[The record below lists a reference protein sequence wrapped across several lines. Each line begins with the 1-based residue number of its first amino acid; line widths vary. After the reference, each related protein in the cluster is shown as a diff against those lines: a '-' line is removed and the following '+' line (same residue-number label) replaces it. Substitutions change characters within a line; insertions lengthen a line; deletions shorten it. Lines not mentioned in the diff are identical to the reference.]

1 MASKQFT
8 PSEVAVGAI
17 TTQLK
22 PLTHRTAVVTG
33 ASRGIGMAIAIS
45 LAQLGANLCLV
56 GREPRTLQ
64 LVNHVVEDTGVSV
77 TCYGAD
83 LTVDSQISQLI
94 DALHAHHSQIDM
106 LIHSSGFISMGPIEQ
121 TPVDELD
128 HQYRINVRAPYRL
141 TQALLPALRRSR
153 GQIVFINSSV
163 VSNTRANVAAF
174 AMTQH
179 ALKALA
185 DVLREEVNAD
195 GIRVLSVFPGR
206 TATARQE
213 AICQLEGKVYSPE
226 RLLQPEDIA
235 EVVVNALALPRTA
248 EVTQINLRPFV
259 KSY

>member
-1 MASKQFT
+1 MASRQFVR
-8 PSEVAVGAI
+8 SEVAVGTI

-22 PLTHRTAVVTG
+22 SLTRQTAVVTG
-33 ASRGIGMAIAIS
+33 ASRGIGRAIAIS
-45 LAQLGANLCLV
+45 LAQLGAHLCLV

-64 LVNHVVEDTGVSV
+64 LVNHEVQDTGISV
-77 TCYGAD
+77 ECYGVD
-83 LTVDSQISQLI
+83 LTVDAQILKLI
-94 DALHAHHSQIDM
+94 DALHAHHSQIDL
-106 LIHSSGFISMGPIEQ
+106 LIHSSGHISIGPIEQ

-128 HQYRINVRAPYRL
+128 HQYRINVRAPYLL

-163 VSNTRANVAAF
+163 VSNTRTNVAAF

-185 DVLREEVNAD
+185 DVLREEVNGD

-213 AICQLEGKVYSPE
+213 AIHHSEGKAYFPN

-259 KSY
+259 KSH

>member
-1 MASKQFT
+1 M
-8 PSEVAVGAI
+8 
-17 TTQLK
+17 
-22 PLTHRTAVVTG
+22 
-33 ASRGIGMAIAIS
+33 
-45 LAQLGANLCLV
+45 
-56 GREPRTLQ
+56 Q
-64 LVNHVVEDTGVSV
+64 LVSQVVADTGVSV
-77 TCYGAD
+77 ARYDID
-83 LTVDSQISQLI
+83 LTEDAQISRLI
-94 DALHAHHSQIDM
+94 DALHSNHSQIDV
-106 LIHSSGFISMGPIEQ
+106 LIHSSGFISMGRIEQ

-128 HQYRINVRAPYRL
+128 RQFRSNVRAPYRL

-153 GQIVFINSSV
+153 GQVVFINSSV
-163 VSNTRANVAAF
+163 VSNTRTNVAAF

-213 AICQLEGKVYSPE
+213 AICQTEGRTYSPG